1 MSILM
6 TRLEREHAG
15 LGPVLDLL
23 EALLNRF
30 NRGDEPDY
38 ELMCELLEYII
49 DYADQVHHPAEELVF
64 DRIVE
69 VGGQDYPVLVRLRQ
83 QHQGLDQL
91 NRRFRESL
99 EGIIHEEVQRRDEVE
114 QQGRELL
121 GAHRGHMRQEDQ
133 EAFPLARAVLG
144 DADWAALDAQA
155 PTVDA
160 PAFVSDPARFQ
171 AILAELRDDRR
182 PV

>member
-1 MSILM
+1 MSALL

-15 LGPVLDLL
+15 LTQVLDLL
-23 EALLNRF
+23 EVLLNRF

-49 DYADQVHHPAEELVF
+49 DYADQVHHPAEELIF
-64 DRIVE
+64 DRVAA
-69 VGGQDYPVLVRLRQ
+69 VGGQEYPVLARLHE

-99 EGIIHEEVQRRDEVE
+99 EGIIHEAVQRRDEVE
-114 QQGRELL
+114 QQGRELV
-121 GAHRGHMRQEDQ
+121 GAHRGHMRLEDQ
-133 EAFPLARAVLG
+133 EAFPLGRAVLS

-155 PTVDA
+155 PTAEDPV
-160 PAFVSDPARFQ
+160 FVRDPARFR
-171 AILAELRDDRR
+171 AILAELQGDDTE
-182 PV
+182 